1 MKIGI
6 LTFNHAINYGAVLQ
20 AYALKETLKSL
31 GHDAWVID
39 YRQPKVETVD
49 RPVFSSQNRWN
60 LLKGFHLRS
69 WLYYNKNKKT
79 ALENRKRFD
88 DFTNQYLH
96 LTQPCIAS
104 SMPQDF
110 DMYISG
116 SDQVWNH
123 RICGG
128 MDDAF
133 WGNFQRP
140 MNSKMVAYAASTSVP
155 DLQKN
160 THEELQAGL
169 NNFDL
174 ISVRENAVCVFLNAN
189 FSTPNEVLTVLDPT
203 LVADRSIWDTFE
215 SGKYKDKKYVLY
227 FAART
232 YSPNPYIVKE
242 KAELLAKEIGCE
254 AIPITLSK
262 HSPSDF
268 VELFKHATYVV
279 SSSFH
284 GVAFSLIF
292 NRPLYAVMYGDE
304 QDGRY
309 VNLLR
314 SVGAENMLLGVN
326 DIPHPI
332 LVDYSEIN
340 QKMNL
345 IKKSSID
352 FLKTLS

>member
-6 LTFNHAINYGAVLQ
+6 LTFHRAINYGAVLQ

-39 YRQPKVETVD
+39 YRQPKVENVD
-49 RPVFSSQNRWN
+49 RPIYSKEKRLE
-60 LLKGFHLRS
+60 LLMSGHLRS
-69 WLYYNKNKKT
+69 WLRYNKDKK
-79 ALENRKRFD
+79 ENLAKRMRFD
-88 DFTNQYLH
+88 DFTNTYLH
-96 LTQPCIAS
+96 LTQPCTAS
-104 SMPQDF
+104 TMPQDF

-123 RICGG
+123 RICGS

-133 WGNFQRP
+133 WGNFQKP
-140 MNSKMVAYAASTSVP
+140 VKSKMVAYAASTSVS

-160 THEELQAGL
+160 THEELQERL

-174 ISVRENAVCVFLNAN
+174 ISVRENSVCNYLNAN
-189 FSTPNEVLTVLDPT
+189 YKTTHKITTVLDPT
-203 LVADRSIWDTFE
+203 LVANVSIWNTFE
-215 SGKYKDKKYVLY
+215 SGKFDKKQYVLY

-232 YSPNPYIVKE
+232 YEPNPFIVKE
-242 KAELLAKEIGCE
+242 KAKILAKELGCK
-254 AIPITLSK
+254 AIPISLRE

-268 VELFKHATYVV
+268 VELFKHASYVV
-279 SSSFH
+279 TSSFH

-309 VNLLR
+309 VNLLQ
-314 SVGAENMLLGVN
+314 SVGAEQMLLGVN
-326 DIPHPI
+326 DTPYPTKD
-332 LVDYSEIN
+332 DYFGIN
-340 QKMNL
+340 QMINQ
-345 IKKSSID
+345 IKQYSIN
-352 FLKTLS
+352 FLNSL

>member
-6 LTFNHAINYGAVLQ
+6 LTFHRAINYGAVLQ

-39 YRQPKVETVD
+39 YRQPKVEKVD
-49 RPVFSSQNRWN
+49 RPTFSAKKRWN

-69 WLYYNKNKKT
+69 WLRYNKDKK
-79 ALENRKRFD
+79 ENLAKRMRFD
-88 DFTNQYLH
+88 DFTNTYLH
-96 LTQPCIAS
+96 LTRPCTIS

-110 DMYISG
+110 DIYISG

-128 MDDAF
+128 MDDAY
-133 WGNFQRP
+133 WGNFQKP
-140 MNSKMVAYAASTSVP
+140 KNSKMVAYAASTSVP

-174 ISVRENAVCVFLNAN
+174 ISVRENAVRDFLNTN
-189 FSTPNEVLTVLDPT
+189 FNTPNEVLTVLDPT
-203 LVADRSIWDTFE
+203 LVADRSIWDSFE

-232 YSPNPYIVKE
+232 FKPNPSIVKE
-242 KAELLAKEIGCE
+242 KAEFLAKEIGCE
-254 AIPITLSK
+254 AISISLRE

-268 VELFKHATYVV
+268 VELFKHASYIVT
-279 SSSFH
+279 SSFH

-292 NRPLYAVMYGDE
+292 NRPLFAVMYGDE

-314 SVGAENMLLGVN
+314 SLGAKQMVLGVN
-326 DIPHPI
+326 EIPHPI
-332 LVDYSEIN
+332 ENDFTKIN
-340 QKMNL
+340 EKINL
-345 IKKSSID
+345 IRTISTD
-352 FLKTLS
+352 FLRSL

>member
-6 LTFNHAINYGAVLQ
+6 LTFHRAINYGAVLQ

-39 YRQPKVETVD
+39 YRQPKVEKVD
-49 RPVFSSQNRWN
+49 RPTFSAKKRWD
-60 LLKGFHLRS
+60 LLKGFHLHS
-69 WLYYNKNKKT
+69 WLNYNKEKRVS
-79 ALENRKRFD
+79 LEKRKRFD

-96 LTQPCIAS
+96 LTPPCIAS

-128 MDDAF
+128 MDDVY
-133 WGNFQRP
+133 WGNFQKP
-140 MNSKMVAYAASTSVP
+140 KNSKMVAYAASTSIQE
-155 DLQKN
+155 LQKN
-160 THEELQAGL
+160 TQEELQAGL

-174 ISVRENAVCVFLNAN
+174 IGVRENKVRDFLNAY
-189 FSTPNEVLTVLDPT
+189 FSTSNEILTVLDPT
-203 LVADRSIWDTFE
+203 LVADCSIWDSFE
-215 SGKYKDKKYVLY
+215 SGKHKGQKYVLY
-227 FAART
+227 FAARI
-232 YSPNPYIVKE
+232 YEPNPSIVKE
-242 KAELLAKEIGCE
+242 KAELLAKEIGCK
-254 AIPITLSK
+254 AISISLRE

-268 VELFKHATYVV
+268 VELFKHASYIVT
-279 SSSFH
+279 SSFH

-292 NRPLYAVMYGDE
+292 NRPLYAIMYGDE

-314 SVGAENMLLGVN
+314 SVGAEKMLLGID
-326 DIPHPI
+326 DIPCPVKI
-332 LVDYSEIN
+332 DYSEIN
-340 QKMNL
+340 QKIIQ
-345 IKKSSID
+345 IKQSSIN
-352 FLKTLS
+352 FLNSL